1 MTVQTPTVSQQQAG
15 GEFQAEQVLTI
26 TSGHFVHDVY
36 SAFVAPLLPLL
47 IDKLSLTL
55 TMAGSLTAFMQLPAI
70 LNPFIGHLADKFN
83 LRYFVILAPAIT
95 ATLMSVMGL
104 SSNYA
109 TLAIVLFVTGVSVAT
124 FHAPAPAM
132 VGRIAGRRVGK
143 GMSWFMAGGELGR
156 TVGPLF
162 AVWAASLWTLEGMYR
177 VAVIGWGTS
186 LILLWRL
193 KNIPVSTRKLGSMQ
207 SILPKLRTL
216 FLPLLII
223 VFFRMFMAVSL
234 TTYLPTFM
242 KGNGAT
248 LFLAGASLSI
258 LEFAGVGG
266 VLLSGTLSDRLGR
279 RSVLLFVTVIA
290 PLLMFAFLNTLG
302 WLRIPIL
309 MLLGFTSLSTGP
321 VFLALIQ
328 DHFPDN
334 RAVGNGL
341 FLSMSFLLRSLAM
354 LLVGMAGDAVG
365 LQAAFFWSA
374 MLSLLAIPGIL
385 MLPADTESQTA

>member
-1 MTVQTPTVSQQQAG
+1 MTVQTPTVSQQQAD

-26 TSGHFVHDVY
+26 TGGHFVHDVY

-193 KNIPVSTRKLGSMQ
+193 KNIPISTRKLGSMQ

-279 RSVLLFVTVIA
+279 KSVLLFVTVIA

-328 DHFPDN
+328 DHFPNN

-385 MLPADTESQTA
+385 ILPADAESQTA